1 MANEKN
7 NQALEQKK
15 SAEMQFINYKN
26 QITSSVMKRIA
37 TLEAAGGLNVPKNY
51 SVGNQINL
59 AMLRLT
65 SMKDK
70 DGNLVLT
77 KCTSASVANA
87 LLNMCIQGL
96 SLEKGQCY
104 FIPYGNELQF
114 QRSYLGNVALA
125 KRVGG
130 AGDPQAQVIYAND
143 VFEYIINPVTGKKQ
157 IVKHEQK
164 LENIDN
170 SKIVGAWCL
179 IPFADHPE
187 WDPKVEIMTMAEI
200 RTAWMQ
206 GQTKG
211 ESKAH
216 RNFTQEMAKKTI
228 ISRACKMFLATSDDA
243 GIYGE
248 EDVDDQTQETTV
260 MPNATEAVFEALPQ
274 APTAEEVEAGGNAEE
289 AAETAEKAAKPA
301 EVPAEPAEDG
311 SFGADFF
318 NA

>member
-26 QITSSVMKRIA
+26 QITSSVMKRIE

-70 DGNLVLT
+70 DGNLVLS

-274 APTAEEVEAGGNAEE
+274 APTAEVVEAGGNAEE